1 MHKTRRQA
9 LKLAKDYLF
18 EIGTEEM
25 PAHVVSRS
33 VKQLADRTKK
43 FLKENGLKFKDIK
56 TYSTPRR
63 LTILVE
69 DLAEKQDDIDEV
81 KKGPAKKI
89 AQDADGNWTKAA
101 QGFARGQGITTDDI
115 YFEELKG
122 TEYAYVHVQKEGKKA
137 SDILLGMSDII
148 KDMTFPTKMRWDS
161 NDFEFV
167 RPIHWLVSLYDSD
180 VIPVKILDI
189 TAGRKTEGHRFL
201 GDSVVLANADDYVEA
216 LKDQFVIVD
225 AKERKDMIVNQMN
238 DLVKKN
244 NWKVKEDKNL
254 LEEVTNLVEYPTV
267 FVGSFDEK
275 YLNIPDEVLITSMK
289 DNQRYFEVYDQN
301 GKLINHFIAVRNGN
315 KDYLDNVISG
325 NEKVLVA
332 RLDDAQFFY
341 DEDRKYPL
349 SHFVDK
355 MKNVSFH
362 DKIGSMAEKMKR
374 VRLIGDYL
382 AKRWNLDENVV
393 KDFDRASELYKFDL
407 VTQMVGE
414 FAELQGVMG
423 MHYARLAG
431 ENEEVAVAI
440 KEHYMPTTAEGEL
453 PETTVGSLLSVADKI
468 DTILTFFGA
477 GMIPSSSNDPYALRR
492 NAYGIVRILLNQKW
506 SLPFNQVLP
515 EIVEL
520 VDGKTPAK
528 LPKTN
533 EEDEQIALFIRD
545 RIKQYLQ
552 KNNFKYDVI
561 DAVLASSQQDPSE
574 ILSAA
579 KVLGLHHD
587 DAEFKPVVESLTRI
601 DNILKKAK
609 FNNKQAEVDE
619 NLFED
624 ASENELF
631 AGIQNLQEIQN
642 LADLYQGFVQL
653 QPVIDRYFDTNMI
666 MAKDKKVR
674 NNRLAQLSQVSVL
687 ADRLGDLSKLVIK

>member
-1 MHKTRRQA
+1 MT
-9 LKLAKDYLF
+9 KDYLF

-25 PAHVVSRS
+25 PAHVVTRS
-33 VKQLADRTKK
+33 VKQLADRTRK
-43 FLKENGLKFKDIK
+43 FLKENGLAFKDIK

-101 QGFARGQGITTDDI
+101 QGFARGQGMSTDDI

-122 TEYAYVHVQKEGKKA
+122 TEYAYVHVKKEGKKA
-137 SDILLGMSDII
+137 SDILLGMSNII

-167 RPIHWLVSLYDSD
+167 RPIHWLVSLYGND

-189 TAGRKTEGHRFL
+189 VAGRKTQGHRFL
-201 GDSVVLANADDYVEA
+201 GDSVVLASADDYVDA

-225 AKERKDMIVNQMN
+225 AKERKEMIVNQMN
-238 DLVKKN
+238 DLVNKN
-244 NWKVKEDKNL
+244 NWTIKEDKNL

-267 FVGSFDEK
+267 FAGSFDEK

-315 KDYLDNVISG
+315 KDFLDNVISG

-349 SHFVDK
+349 SHFADK

-374 VRLIGDYL
+374 VKIIGDYL
-382 AKRWNLDENVV
+382 AKRWNLTDNVIS
-393 KDFDRASELYKFDL
+393 DFDRASELYKFDL

-423 MHYARLAG
+423 MRYARLAG

-440 KEHYMPTTAEGEL
+440 KEHYMPSTAEGAL

-468 DTILTFFGA
+468 DTIITFFGA

-506 SLPFNQVLP
+506 SLPFNEVLP

-520 VDGKTPAK
+520 INGKTPAK
-528 LPKTN
+528 LPKAG

-561 DAVLASSQQDPSE
+561 DAVLASSQQDPSQ
-574 ILSAA
+574 ILAAA

-609 FNNKQAEVDE
+609 FAGHQNKVDE
-619 NLFED
+619 SLFED
-624 ASENELF
+624 NSENELY
-631 AGIQNLQEIQN
+631 AGVESLQKTED
-642 LADLYQGFVQL
+642 LADLYEGFVQL

-666 MAKDKKVR
+666 MAKDEKVKD
-674 NNRLAQLSQVSVL
+674 NRLTQLNNISVL

>member
-1 MHKTRRQA
+1 MT
-9 LKLAKDYLF
+9 KDYLF

-25 PAHVVSRS
+25 PAHVVTRS
-33 VKQLADRTKK
+33 VKQLADRTRK
-43 FLKENGLKFKDIK
+43 FLKENGLAFKDIK

-101 QGFARGQGITTDDI
+101 QGFARGQGMSTDDI

-122 TEYAYVHVQKEGKKA
+122 IEYAYVHVKKEGKKA
-137 SDILLGMSDII
+137 SDILLGMSNII

-167 RPIHWLVSLYDSD
+167 RPIHWLVSLYGND

-189 TAGRKTEGHRFL
+189 VAGRKTQGHRFL
-201 GDSVVLANADDYVEA
+201 GDSVVLASADDYVDA

-225 AKERKDMIVNQMN
+225 AKERKEMIVNQMN
-238 DLVKKN
+238 DLVNKN
-244 NWKVKEDKNL
+244 NWTIKEDKNL

-267 FVGSFDEK
+267 FAGSFDEK

-315 KDYLDNVISG
+315 KDFLDNVISG

-349 SHFVDK
+349 SHFADK

-374 VRLIGDYL
+374 VKIIGDYL
-382 AKRWNLDENVV
+382 AKRWNLTDNVV
-393 KDFDRASELYKFDL
+393 SDFDRASELYKFDL

-440 KEHYMPTTAEGEL
+440 KEHYMPSTAEGAL

-468 DTILTFFGA
+468 DTIITFFGA

-506 SLPFNQVLP
+506 SLPFNEVLP

-520 VDGKTPAK
+520 INGKTPAK
-528 LPKTN
+528 LPKAG

-561 DAVLASSQQDPSE
+561 DAVLASSQQDPSQ
-574 ILSAA
+574 ILAAA

-609 FNNKQAEVDE
+609 FAGHQNKVDE
-619 NLFED
+619 SLFED
-624 ASENELF
+624 NSENELY
-631 AGIQNLQEIQN
+631 AGVESLQKTQD
-642 LADLYQGFVQL
+642 LADLYEGFVQL

-666 MAKDKKVR
+666 MAKDEKVKD
-674 NNRLAQLSQVSVL
+674 NRLTQLNNISVL

>member
-1 MHKTRRQA
+1 M
-9 LKLAKDYLF
+9 AKDYLF
-18 EIGTEEM
+18 EVGTEEM
-25 PAHVVSRS
+25 PAHVVPRS
-33 VKQLADRTKK
+33 VSQLADRTRK

-56 TYSTPRR
+56 TFSTPRR

-101 QGFARGQGITTDDI
+101 QGFARGQGMTTDDI

-137 SDILLGMSDII
+137 SDILLGMSEII
-148 KDMTFPTKMRWDS
+148 KAMTFPTKMRWDS

-167 RPIHWLVSLYDSD
+167 RPIHWLVSLFGNE

-201 GDSVVLANADDYVEA
+201 GDSVVLANADDYEDA
-216 LKDQFVIVD
+216 LKDQYVI
-225 AKERKDMIVNQMN
+225 ANAEERKDMIVNQM
-238 DLVKKN
+238 DELVKEN
-244 NWKVKEDKNL
+244 HWQVKPDRDL
-254 LEEVTNLVEYPTV
+254 LEEVTYLVEYPTV
-267 FVGSFDEK
+267 FAGSFDEK

-289 DNQRYFEVYDQN
+289 DNQRYFEVYDEN

-349 SHFVDK
+349 SHFVDRLK
-355 MKNVSFH
+355 DVSFH
-362 DKIGSMAEKMKR
+362 DKIGSMAEKVQR
-374 VRLIGDYL
+374 VRMIGDYL
-382 AKRWNLDENVV
+382 AKRWNLPENVV

-431 ENEEVAVAI
+431 EDEEVSVAI
-440 KEHYMPTTAEGEL
+440 KEHYMPATAEGPL
-453 PETTVGSLLSVADKI
+453 PETTVGSLLSIADKI
-468 DTILTFFGA
+468 DTIVTFFGA
-477 GMIPSSSNDPYALRR
+477 GMIPTSSNDPYALRR
-492 NAYGIVRILLNQKW
+492 YAYGIVRILLNEKW
-506 SLPFNQVLP
+506 SLPFNEVLP
-515 EIVEL
+515 EIISL
-520 VDGKTPAK
+520 LNGATPAR
-528 LPKTN
+528 LPKSDADQ
-533 EEDEQIALFIRD
+533 EIADFIRD
-545 RIKQYLQ
+545 RVKQYLQ
-552 KNNFKYDVI
+552 KNKFKYDII
-561 DAVLASSQQDPSE
+561 DAVLASSQQDPSQ
-574 ILSAA
+574 ILAA
-579 KVLGLHHD
+579 ANVLQLHHD
-587 DAEFKPVVESLTRI
+587 DEEFKPVVESLTRI

-609 FNNKQAEVDE
+609 FKGNVEVDE
-619 NLFED
+619 SLFED
-624 ASENELF
+624 NSEKELYI
-631 AGIQNLQEIQN
+631 GVQNLQEIES

-653 QPVIDRYFDTNMI
+653 QPVIDQYFDVNMI
-666 MAKDKKVR
+666 MDKNEKVK
-674 NNRLAQLSQVSVL
+674 NNRLAQLYAVSEL
-687 ADRLGDLSKLVIK
+687 ADRLGNLSKLVIK

>member
-1 MHKTRRQA
+1 M
-9 LKLAKDYLF
+9 AKDYLF

-25 PAHVVSRS
+25 PAHVVTRS
-33 VKQLADRTKK
+33 VNQLADRTRK
-43 FLKENGLKFKDIK
+43 FLKENGLSFKDIK
-56 TYSTPRR
+56 TFSTPRR

-69 DLAEKQDDIDEV
+69 DLAEKQEDIDEV

-101 QGFARGQGITTDDI
+101 QGFARGQGVSVDDI

-122 TEYAYVHVQKEGKKA
+122 TEYAYVHIQKEGKKA

-148 KDMTFPTKMRWDS
+148 KAMTFPTKMRWDS

-167 RPIHWLVSLYDSD
+167 RPIHWLVSLYGND

-201 GDSVVLANADDYVEA
+201 GDSVVLANADDYEDA
-216 LKDQFVIVD
+216 LKNQFVIVD
-225 AKERKDMIVNQMN
+225 AKERKDMIVHQIN
-238 DLVKKN
+238 DLVAKN
-244 NWKVKEDKNL
+244 NWQVKEDKNL

-267 FVGSFDEK
+267 FAGSFDEK
-275 YLNIPDEVLITSMK
+275 YLQIPDEVLITSMK
-289 DNQRYFEVYDQN
+289 DNQRYFEVYDED
-301 GKLINHFIAVRNGN
+301 GKLINYFIAVRNGN

-362 DKIGSMAEKMKR
+362 DKIGSMAEKMER
-374 VRLIGDYL
+374 VQIIGNYL

-393 KDFDRASELYKFDL
+393 SDFDRASELYKFDL
-407 VTQMVGE
+407 VTQIVGE

-440 KEHYMPTTAEGEL
+440 KEHYMPATAEGPL
-453 PETTVGSLLSVADKI
+453 PETTVGSLLSIADKL
-468 DTILTFFGA
+468 DTIITFFGA
-477 GMIPSSSNDPYALRR
+477 GMIPTSSNDPYALRR
-492 NAYGIVRILLNQKW
+492 YAYGIVRILLNQKW
-506 SLPFNQVLP
+506 SLPFNAVLP
-515 EIVEL
+515 EIVDL
-520 VDGKTPAK
+520 INGKTPAK
-528 LPKTN
+528 LPKAG
-533 EEDEQIALFIRD
+533 EEDEEIALFIRD

-552 KNNFKYDVI
+552 KNNFKYDII
-561 DAVLASSQQDPSE
+561 DAVLASSQQDPSQ
-574 ILSAA
+574 ILAA
-579 KVLGLHHD
+579 ANVLQLHHD
-587 DAEFKPVVESLTRI
+587 DEEFKPVVESLTRI

-609 FNNKQAEVDE
+609 FNGQVEVNE
-619 NLFED
+619 ELFD
-624 ASENELF
+624 DNSEKELF
-631 AGIQNLQEIQN
+631 AGVQNLQEIEE

-653 QPVIDRYFDTNMI
+653 QPVIDQYFETNMI
-666 MAKDKKVR
+666 MAKDENVK
-674 NNRLAQLSQVSVL
+674 NTRLAQLSKVSEM